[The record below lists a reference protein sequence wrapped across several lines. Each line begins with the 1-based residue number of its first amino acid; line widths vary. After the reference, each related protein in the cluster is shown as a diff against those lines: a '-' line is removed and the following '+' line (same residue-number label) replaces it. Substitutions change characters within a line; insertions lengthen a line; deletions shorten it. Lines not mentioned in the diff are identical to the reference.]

1 MSHQEPRFTH
11 QFTENAVFHDRAHD
25 WRIYSKERIIEKV
38 QVSIGVDRPSKEAAR
53 PLPATQSDFPLG
65 DQRECSF
72 EECLI

>member
-1 MSHQEPRFTH
+1 MSHQEPRFAL
-11 QFTENAVFHDRAHD
+11 QFAENAIFHDRARD
-25 WRIYSKERIIEKV
+25 WRIYSKERIIEEV
-38 QVSIGVDRPSKEAAR
+38 QVSIGVDRSSKEDAR